1 MFRVSLL
8 LFQAQDD
15 VTNRMEHIEALEKE
29 LLTKNEAIEELRK
42 EKQLKA
48 EETVKAQLVTLISIL
63 IMTFRGPY
71 NKKMPP

>member
-1 MFRVSLL
+1 MFIVSLL
-8 LFQAQDD
+8 LLQAQHE

-48 EETVKAQLVTLISIL
+48 EETVKAQLVSKFQT
-63 IMTFRGPY
+63 M
-71 NKKMPP
+71 

>member
-48 EETVKAQLVTLISIL
+48 EETVKAQSVIKFQIL
-63 IMTFRGPY
+63 Q
-71 NKKMPP
+71 

>member
-1 MFRVSLL
+1 MFIVSLL
-8 LFQAQDD
+8 LLQAQHE

-48 EETVKAQLVTLISIL
+48 EETVKAQSVIKFQIL
-63 IMTFRGPY
+63 Q
-71 NKKMPP
+71 